1 MYLKFLKHSTGSGAD
16 AIKYLL
22 DELDHNGRPRAEVR
36 VLLGDPRLTGR
47 LIDAI
52 TNLHRYS
59 SGVVS
64 WHVADAPTDEEIYEM
79 LADIQRIAF
88 AGLEPEQYN
97 FCAVLHVKDDG
108 SKHVHFVVPRIVL
121 TSGKALNISSP
132 GWQSWA
138 DPVRNYW
145 NFAKGWARP
154 EDPERARLVRPPL
167 MAPAMTNFDPANS
180 HQKRDPRTPLV
191 EAVVEGLVAG
201 TVRALADVIDVLR
214 EHGEVTRRGPDY
226 VSVVLPDH
234 VRPIRLKGLLFR
246 LEFDRE
252 AVLRAIARVAEPPRL
267 EREPPDLV
275 RAEEARQEVER
286 VAANRSRFHRRRYPV
301 LSPAP
306 RPTTRKSGPP
316 AEEAKSFGPGE
327 RLMAEVEGVA
337 GGIDV
342 ETAHAIFDRPTPVT
356 MTEEVLYD
364 RNRDAIARQIQGI
377 FEKARRSLRH
387 LVEAAQRAM
396 QSSGQLA
403 RASQRLGVASDRVV
417 STIAKMNKTTQ
428 AQATPDPDSKRPQVA
443 PKSRVGRAH

>member
-1 MYLKFLKHSTGSGAD
+1 MYLKFLKHSSGSGAD

-47 LIDAI
+47 LIDSI

-154 EDPERARLVRPPL
+154 EDPERARLVRPP
-167 MAPAMTNFDPANS
+167 
-180 HQKRDPRTPLV
+180 
-191 EAVVEGLVAG
+191 
-201 TVRALADVIDVLR
+201 
-214 EHGEVTRRGPDY
+214 
-226 VSVVLPDH
+226 
-234 VRPIRLKGLLFR
+234 
-246 LEFDRE
+246 
-252 AVLRAIARVAEPPRL
+252 
-267 EREPPDLV
+267 
-275 RAEEARQEVER
+275 
-286 VAANRSRFHRRRYPV
+286 
-301 LSPAP
+301 
-306 RPTTRKSGPP
+306 
-316 AEEAKSFGPGE
+316 
-327 RLMAEVEGVA
+327 
-337 GGIDV
+337 
-342 ETAHAIFDRPTPVT
+342 
-356 MTEEVLYD
+356 
-364 RNRDAIARQIQGI
+364 
-377 FEKARRSLRH
+377 
-387 LVEAAQRAM
+387 
-396 QSSGQLA
+396 
-403 RASQRLGVASDRVV
+403 
-417 STIAKMNKTTQ
+417 
-428 AQATPDPDSKRPQVA
+428 
-443 PKSRVGRAH
+443 